1 MHKFQDE
8 QLISVWSDIN
18 NQFAVV
24 LPFNQSDESVGCVF
38 QPVNNIFAVP
48 DAPFGKPVSCLFAD
62 IMFTSAEKPFTED
75 VTIVVDDRQRQAQVV
90 GNSVVERLRFAVG
103 ILQFS
108 STGSKFGVHNDELFF
123 LLPACGYINNRC
135 EAFLP

>member
-1 MHKFQDE
+1 
-8 QLISVWSDIN
+8 LISVRTDIHI
-18 NQFAVV
+18 QFAEV
-24 LPFNQSDESVGCVF
+24 LPFKQSDESVGCVS
-38 QPVNNIFAVP
+38 QPVKNIFAIP

-62 IMFTSAEKPFTED
+62 IMFTSTEKPFAEG
-75 VTIVVDDRQRQAQVV
+75 VTIVVDDRQRQAQLL

-103 ILQFS
+103 RHQFS